1 MGAAGQGRGHSGACV
16 LVLGEHVAARVGRCT
31 GQQRGCDV
39 LHAPLMSFLGQARP
53 RGKLISKQAAER
65 SPCSPLP
72 PPPPPLLLAPRPI
85 ALFLMFPI
93 VVSSF
98 TNIRFFSPTAPQPPP
113 RFAFCRYGGI
123 SPQPLAQTTT
133 PKESR
138 GLTPAVAGW

>member
-1 MGAAGQGRGHSGACV
+1 MGAAGQGPGHSGACV

-72 PPPPPLLLAPRPI
+72 LRLWPPPPLPALRRI
-85 ALFLMFPI
+85 ALLLMFCPFCF
-93 VVSSF
+93 SLPLLTSGWF
-98 TNIRFFSPTAPQPPP
+98 FFSPLRPAS
-113 RFAFCRYGGI
+113 CRYGRF
-123 SPQPLAQTTT
+123 ST
-133 PKESR
+133 PAPGPNRPTRGSR
-138 GLTPAVAGW
+138 WMNAPAVA